1 MPPAAAALAQ
11 RLQGLNMFL
20 VGMMGSGKTSV
31 GRPLASALGYR
42 FVDADQLLEQAAGC
56 SIASIFASEGE
67 EAFRSLETQVLDA
80 ISPWQRTVVATGGGV
95 VLRPVNWGYL
105 RQGVVVWLD
114 APEAVLLR
122 RLRQDPT
129 ARPLLAMPDPR
140 QRLRELLE
148 QRRPLYAQADLHV
161 PQEEE
166 PAEAVAA
173 KLLEALPT
181 ILRPLPGTTASETP
195 GDAVLGGAA
204 TGNPASGGAATGN
217 PALGSAASGGGAVE
231 IVDREGRRLDSIN

>member
-1 MPPAAAALAQ
+1 MPPAAALAQ
-11 RLQGLNMFL
+11 RLQGLNVFL
-20 VGMMGSGKTSV
+20 VGMMGSGKSSV

-67 EAFRSLETQVLDA
+67 EGFRSLETQVLDA

-105 RQGVVVWLD
+105 RQGLVVWLD
-114 APEAVLLR
+114 APESVLVR

-129 ARPLLAMPDPR
+129 SRPLLAMPDPQ

-148 QRRPLYAQADLHV
+148 QRRPLYAQADLHL
-161 PQEEE
+161 PQEDES
-166 PAEAVAA
+166 AEAVTA

-181 ILRPLPGTTASETP
+181 ILRPL
-195 GDAVLGGAA
+195 AA
-204 TGNPASGGAATGN
+204 TAAKETKAA
-217 PALGSAASGGGAVE
+217 ALE
-231 IVDREGRRLDSIN
+231 IVDREGRRRDSIN

>member
-1 MPPAAAALAQ
+1 MPPAAALAQ
-11 RLQGLNMFL
+11 RLQGLNVFL
-20 VGMMGSGKTSV
+20 VGMMGSGKSSV

-67 EAFRSLETQVLDA
+67 EGFRSLETQVLDA

-105 RQGVVVWLD
+105 HQGLVVWLD
-114 APEAVLLR
+114 APESVLLR

-129 ARPLLAMPDPR
+129 SRPLLAMPDPQ

-148 QRRPLYAQADLHV
+148 QRRPLYAQADLHL
-161 PQEEE
+161 PQEDES
-166 PAEAVAA
+166 AEAVTA

-181 ILRPLPGTTASETP
+181 ILRPL
-195 GDAVLGGAA
+195 AA
-204 TGNPASGGAATGN
+204 TAAKETKAA
-217 PALGSAASGGGAVE
+217 ALE
-231 IVDREGRRLDSIN
+231 IVDREGRRRDSIN

>member
-1 MPPAAAALAQ
+1 V
-11 RLQGLNMFL
+11 FL
-20 VGMMGSGKTSV
+20 VGMMGSGKSSV

-67 EAFRSLETQVLDA
+67 EGFRSLETQVLDA

-105 RQGVVVWLD
+105 HQGLVVWLD
-114 APEAVLLR
+114 APESVLLR

-129 ARPLLAMPDPR
+129 SRPLLAMPDPQ

-148 QRRPLYAQADLHV
+148 QRRPLYAQADLHL
-161 PQEEE
+161 PQEDES
-166 PAEAVAA
+166 AEAVTA

-181 ILRPLPGTTASETP
+181 ILRPL
-195 GDAVLGGAA
+195 AA
-204 TGNPASGGAATGN
+204 TAAKETKAA
-217 PALGSAASGGGAVE
+217 ALE
-231 IVDREGRRLDSIN
+231 IVDREGRRRDSIN

>member
-1 MPPAAAALAQ
+1 MPPPAAALAQ
-11 RLQGLNMFL
+11 RLQGLNVFL
-20 VGMMGSGKTSV
+20 VGMMGSGKSSV

-67 EAFRSLETQVLDA
+67 EGFRSLETQVLDA

-105 RQGVVVWLD
+105 RQGLVVWLN
-114 APEAVLLR
+114 APESVLLR

-129 ARPLLAMPDPR
+129 SRPLLAMPDPQ

-148 QRRPLYAQADLHV
+148 QRRPLYAQADLHL
-161 PQEEE
+161 PQEDE

-173 KLLEALPT
+173 KLLEALPSV
-181 ILRPLPGTTASETP
+181 LRPLAATVASE
-195 GDAVLGGAA
+195 ANAA
-204 TGNPASGGAATGN
+204 
-217 PALGSAASGGGAVE
+217 AVE
-231 IVDREGRRLDSIN
+231 IVDREGRRRDSIN